1 MLCCSSYRA
10 VTIVT
15 DITNRDII
23 TAWANAPQEDTE
35 RHGDEGDFARQQLLN
50 PALFAL
56 LGAVGGKR
64 VLDAGC
70 GQGYLS
76 RILAKQGAIVTG
88 VEPAEVWYRYS
99 LEQEQRES
107 LGITYIQQDLSL
119 FISNANTFDIVIAN
133 MVFMDI
139 PDYKTAMHNCVS
151 SLKHGGTFIFSIL
164 HPCFEE
170 DASEWNK
177 KGYVEVRE
185 YLHDYTIKTGYAYTF
200 HRPLSSY
207 LNLVIEAGCV
217 VQRIVEPRLSKEIV
231 QQYGIEHARN
241 AYVPQFLVVAATKQ
255 RD

>member
-1 MLCCSSYRA
+1 M
-10 VTIVT
+10 T

-23 TAWANAPQEDTE
+23 TAWSNASQQDVE
-35 RHGDEGDFARQQLLN
+35 RHGDEGDFARQHLLN

-56 LGAVGGKR
+56 LGDVADKS

-76 RILAKQGAIVTG
+76 RILARHRAIVTG

-99 LEQEQRES
+99 VEREQRNP

-119 FISNANTFDIVIAN
+119 FTSHENTFDIVVAN

-139 PDYKTAMHNCVS
+139 PDYETAMHNCIA
-151 SLKHGGTFIFSIL
+151 SLKHEGAFIFSIL

-170 DASEWNK
+170 DASAWNK
-177 KGYVEVRE
+177 KGYVEISE
-185 YLHDYTIKTGYAYTF
+185 YLHNYTIKSGYGYTF

-207 LNLVIEAGCV
+207 LNLIIEAGYV
-217 VQRIVEPRLSKEIV
+217 IQRIVEPQLSEEIV
-231 QQYGIEHARN
+231 QQHSIEHARN
-241 AYVPQFLVVAATKQ
+241 AHVPQFLLVVATKMGASTATKTG
-255 RD
+255 DDHL